1 MTILRAI
8 RCDAVAMNWPRRCHL
23 VRRLTSIDSSLL
35 LAKASRRRAKLSQM
49 KSETSHEG
57 SSQLVMC
64 RAVGLRETKTEYEH
78 TA

>member
-1 MTILRAI
+1 M
-8 RCDAVAMNWPRRCHL
+8 RRCSDEVAASL
-23 VRRLTSIDSSLL
+23 GATFNLDNSLL
-35 LAKASRRRAKLSQM
+35 VAKASRRRAKLSQM

-64 RAVGLRETKTEYEH
+64 RAVGLRDTKLNMN